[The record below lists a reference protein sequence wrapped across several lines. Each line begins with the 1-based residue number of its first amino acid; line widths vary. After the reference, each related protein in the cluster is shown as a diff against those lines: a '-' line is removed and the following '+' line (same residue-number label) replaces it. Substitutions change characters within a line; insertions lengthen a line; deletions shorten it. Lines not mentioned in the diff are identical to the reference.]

1 MTWNSA
7 ECWEGEADLRYR
19 HTLVI
24 ARVVMVAPGV
34 AAVEAVK
41 AAAAAT
47 AAVTARAALVEA

>member
-1 MTWNSA
+1 M
-7 ECWEGEADLRYR
+7 RYR